1 MERCTNQGGQC
12 TALGLSESDPEVF
25 ARIATRP
32 LAGAAE
38 GELDPSHRCQSRQL
52 AFDDV
57 PHDVEIDAEV
67 SVDESVPQPGD
78 VSPGNLRMRSLQVG
92 R

>member
-1 MERCTNQGGQC
+1 MERCPNQGGQS
-12 TALGLSESDPEVF
+12 TAFRLSESDPEVF
-25 ARIATRP
+25 TRIATRP

-38 GELDPSHRCQSRQL
+38 GELDPSHPGQSRQL

-67 SVDESVPQPGD
+67 SVDQYH
-78 VSPGNLRMRSLQVG
+78 
-92 R
+92 